1 MPRPTLPTL
10 ENGKIDYNNS
20 VVSDF
25 IYKHQNLLIDQLEV
39 NLKSFLLNDSLSK
52 YETLSKSDKNSD
64 FRQIERI
71 ERNYWNLLI
80 GEQAMYDEI
89 LDDIQRSGNLNT
101 NFAYYNHIYRFD
113 DAEQATQVI
122 EQILSKYRGL
132 RSKLNGSNVRKEAV
146 A

>member
-89 LDDIQRSGNLNT
+89 LDDIQRSGNLNR
-101 NFAYYNHIYRFD
+101 NA
-113 DAEQATQVI
+113 
-122 EQILSKYRGL
+122 
-132 RSKLNGSNVRKEAV
+132 
-146 A
+146 